1 MKSLLLL
8 FLLQFL
14 FYLSP
19 PAFAETSSCL
29 SCHGSMKGKV
39 MTEKGNIIDLNIDA
53 ERFSNSVHGSIDC
66 SLCHKTYKGNPHQ
79 PPVKDAPKKIAELA
93 GIVALKAKT
102 DPVAYASC
110 VDCHEK
116 SDKMVIE
123 SVHWRNIAEKKQT
136 DGPLC
141 LDCHGSAHYIM
152 PSKAKESAVNK
163 WKIVQTCGRCHEKED
178 IAKKYNFSTEIIKK
192 YAESFHGKK
201 HKLGH
206 EGAPTCIDCHGSHS
220 IKKWEDP
227 ASPVSWEK
235 RTETCGRCHA
245 GANRKFVTAITH
257 KPTGKD
263 NPIAYYA
270 EKILIILTISV
281 FAFVV
286 GHVLLEVYS
295 EIRDRVFRKK
305 KEGSRD

>member
-8 FLLQFL
+8 FILQFL
-14 FYLSP
+14 LYLSP
-19 PAFAETSSCL
+19 PAFAGTSSCL

-39 MTEKGNIIDLNIDA
+39 RTEKGNIIDLNIDA
-53 ERFSNSVHGSIDC
+53 ERFSNSVHGSLDC
-66 SLCHKTYKGNPHQ
+66 SLCHKSYKGNPHQ
-79 PPVKDAPKKIAELA
+79 PPAKDAPKKITEIA
-93 GIVALKAKT
+93 GIISLKTKT

-116 SDKMVIE
+116 SDKAFIE
-123 SVHWRNIAEKKQT
+123 SVHWKNIAEKKQI

-141 LDCHGSAHYIM
+141 LDCHGSPHYIV
-152 PSKAKESAVNK
+152 PSKAKESSVNK
-163 WKIVQTCGRCHEKED
+163 WNIVQTCGRCHENED
-178 IAKKYNFSTEIIKK
+178 VAKKYSFSTEIIKK
-192 YAESFHGKK
+192 YEESFHGKK
-201 HKLGH
+201 YKLGH

-245 GANRKFVTAITH
+245 GANKKFVTAITH

-263 NPIAYYA
+263 NPIPYYA

-305 KEGSRD
+305 KEKSHD